1 MAISDFIFYA
11 VHARGKGHP
20 PISLGAHASGG
31 LAGALVGILFYTGP
45 EAETIKT
52 PGIRPIRWVA
62 GILVIL
68 LLGGS
73 TVALICLPSRFF
85 VR

>member
-31 LAGALVGILFYTGP
+31 LAGALLGLLLYRGV

-52 PGIRPIRWVA
+52 PAIRPIRWVA

-68 LLGGS
+68 LLGGAA
-73 TVALICLPSRFF
+73 VALIFLPSRFF